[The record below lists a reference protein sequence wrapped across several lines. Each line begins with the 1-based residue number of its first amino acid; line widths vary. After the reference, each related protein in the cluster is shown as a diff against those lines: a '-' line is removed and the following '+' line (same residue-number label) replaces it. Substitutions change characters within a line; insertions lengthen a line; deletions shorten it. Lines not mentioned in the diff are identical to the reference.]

1 MKNFLP
7 LFGRTPDA
15 DPTSAL
21 AALTEKSNAAIALAD
36 SLTAKIEALTTE
48 RDGATASLTE
58 ALAQLNATQLELTAS
73 REAFEALESSL
84 PEKVKAL
91 ATDLAASAGIP
102 AGQTPPLNPTAA
114 ATPERP
120 TLTLDAFQSLPSNQ
134 KMAFSVAGGRLTA

>member
-36 SLTAKIEALTTE
+36 SLTARITDLTTE

-58 ALAQLNATQLELTAS
+58 ALAQLSSTQLELTAS

-102 AGQTPPLNPTAA
+102 AGQTPPLNPTPA